1 MLDILLIRCRAR
13 PSEVNNK
20 SLVQPAHFVAI
31 SLGQNNGFTY
41 YIYCFK
47 FTSVNIYTY
56 LHTYM
61 LTT

>member
-41 YIYCFK
+41 YISSY
-47 FTSVNIYTY
+47 
-56 LHTYM
+56 
-61 LTT
+61 